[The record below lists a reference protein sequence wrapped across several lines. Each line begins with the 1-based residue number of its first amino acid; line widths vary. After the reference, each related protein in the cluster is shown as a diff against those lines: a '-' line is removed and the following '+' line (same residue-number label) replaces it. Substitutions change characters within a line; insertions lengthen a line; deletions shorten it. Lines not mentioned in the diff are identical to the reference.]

1 MRGRGTTV
9 VQRRV
14 ADSVPLG
21 GQGRS
26 PGWLAHLPPSLLL
39 GSAGLPRRIAIG
51 ASGST
56 AGPGTIHGGI
66 SGFGPLIGVADRPK
80 RKTFSRKL
88 QTSAFVDQ
96 TLWLCR
102 DAG

>member
-51 ASGST
+51 APGSA
-56 AGPGTIHGGI
+56 AGPDANHGGI
-66 SGFGPLIGVADRPK
+66 SGFRPSIGVADRPK
-80 RKTFSRKL
+80 LKTFARKL

-96 TLWLCR
+96 TLRPCR
-102 DAG
+102 DEG